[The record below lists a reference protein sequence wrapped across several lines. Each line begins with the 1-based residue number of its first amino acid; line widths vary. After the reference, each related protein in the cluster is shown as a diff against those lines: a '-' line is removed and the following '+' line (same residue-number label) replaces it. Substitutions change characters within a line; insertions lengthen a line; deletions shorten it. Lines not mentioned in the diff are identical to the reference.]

1 MRSPPRILIADDN
14 AANLDIL
21 RTRLA
26 SQGYEIVTAIDGD
39 AALEAAREHLP
50 DLILLDIM
58 MPKRD
63 GFEVCRLLKSD
74 AALPFMP
81 IILVTAKG
89 DTRDIVAGLECGGD
103 EYLTKPVDHAAL
115 TARVRSIL
123 RVKAL
128 HDTVQEQATR
138 LQAQTEELGEWN
150 RRLEQRVAEQ
160 VAEIDRVSRLKR
172 FLAPQLAEMVI
183 ARGDDRLLESHRR
196 DVAIVFCDLRGF
208 TNLAETAEPE
218 EVMEVLRE
226 YHAAL
231 GEIIHRFEGTLE
243 RFLGDG
249 LMVLFNDPIPC
260 PDPAV
265 RAVKMAVAMRGRVT
279 GLTEQWRKHG
289 HELGFGVGIAQGY
302 ATLGKIG
309 FEGRNDYA
317 AIGTVANLASRLCA
331 EAKSGQILITQRVL
345 IAVENIFEAQYLGEL
360 FLKGLTQTIHAYDV
374 QQLKDSSIS
383 TGRGGPEMQS

>member
-21 RTRLA
+21 RTRLT

-39 AALEAAREHLP
+39 AALDAAREEQP
-50 DLILLDIM
+50 DLILLDVM

-63 GFEVCRLLKSD
+63 GFEVCRLLKAD
-74 AALPFMP
+74 PTLPFMP

-89 DTRDIVAGLECGGD
+89 DTRDIITGLECGGD

-115 TARVRSIL
+115 MARVKSIL
-123 RVKAL
+123 RIKGL
-128 HDTVQEQATR
+128 HDTVQEQAAR
-138 LQAQTEELGEWN
+138 LQAQTAELSEWN
-150 RRLEQRVAEQ
+150 RTLEQRVAEQ
-160 VAEIDRVSRLKR
+160 VAEIERVSRLKR
-172 FLAPQLAEMVI
+172 FLAPQVAESVVC
-183 ARGDDRLLESHRR
+183 AGDEQLLESHRR

-208 TNLAETAEPE
+208 TALAETAEPE

-265 RAVKMAVAMRGRVT
+265 RAVKMAVAMRDCVT
-279 GLTEQWRKHG
+279 GLMERWRKHG
-289 HELGFGVGIAQGY
+289 RELGFGVGIAQGY

-309 FEGRNDYA
+309 FEGRFDYA
-317 AIGTVANLASRLCA
+317 AIGTVANLASRLCS
-331 EAKSGQILITQRVL
+331 EAKSGQILISQRVL
-345 IAVENIFEAQYLGEL
+345 TAVEDIVEAQHLGEVS
-360 FLKGLTQTIHAYDV
+360 LKGLTQAIHAHDV
-374 QQLKDSSIS
+374 RRLKNADLSS
-383 TGRGGPEMQS
+383 

>member
-26 SQGYEIVTAIDGD
+26 SQGYEIVTAMDGD
-39 AALEAAREHLP
+39 AALDAAREHQP
-50 DLILLDIM
+50 DLILLDVM

-63 GFEVCRLLKSD
+63 GLEVCRLLKGD
-74 AALPFMP
+74 ATLPFMP

-89 DTRDIVAGLECGGD
+89 DTRDIIAGLESGGD

-115 TARVRSIL
+115 MARVKSIL

-128 HDTVQEQATR
+128 HDTVQEQAQQ
-138 LQAQTEELGEWN
+138 LAEWN
-150 RRLEQRVAEQ
+150 RTLQERVADQ
-160 VAEIDRVSRLKR
+160 IGEIERVSRLKR
-172 FLAPQLAEMVI
+172 FLAPQVAESVI
-183 ARGDDRLLESHRR
+183 SAGDDRLLDTHRR
-196 DVAIVFCDLRGF
+196 DVAVVFCDLRGF
-208 TNLAETAEPE
+208 TALAETAEPE
-218 EVMEVLRE
+218 EVMDVLRA

-249 LMVLFNDPIPC
+249 LMVLFNDPVPC

-265 RAVKMAVAMRGRVT
+265 RAVRMAVAMRDRVT
-279 GLTEQWRKHG
+279 EMAEGWRKRG

-302 ATLGKIG
+302 ATLGRIG
-309 FEGRNDYA
+309 FEGRFDYA
-317 AIGTVANLASRLCA
+317 AIGTVPNLASRLCD
-331 EAKSGQILITQRVL
+331 EAKPGQILVSPRVL
-345 IAVENIFEAQYLGEL
+345 SAVEDLVETEPLGVL
-360 FLKGLTQTIHAYDV
+360 SLKGLARPIPVHDV
-374 QQLKDSSIS
+374 RRM
-383 TGRGGPEMQS
+383 TV